1 MYSIIVHGGV
11 GAVPQLARGRRRLSS
26 LGSGRLFLLEVTFL
40 QTVDPRWTQWRLL

>member
-11 GAVPQLARGRRRLSS
+11 GAVPPTGKRLSS

-40 QTVDPRWTQWRLL
+40 QAVDPRWTQWRLL